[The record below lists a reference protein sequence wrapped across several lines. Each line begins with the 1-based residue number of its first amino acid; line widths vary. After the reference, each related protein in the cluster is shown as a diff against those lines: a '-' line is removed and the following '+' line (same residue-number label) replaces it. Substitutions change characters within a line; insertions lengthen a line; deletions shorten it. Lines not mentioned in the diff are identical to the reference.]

1 MKSILSVCTFLIFS
15 ISIAAQFT
23 QGEIVYESKVNIHK
37 NLPDEMAH
45 MKDEIPE
52 FRSSKHIL
60 NFTQTESYFYRK
72 KENASEGNTSRQSR
86 RFRRMGRSRD
96 NTKLYTD
103 LASRISLESKEF
115 FGKQFLIEGE
125 ASNYKWKFTGKSKQV
140 GSYLCQQA
148 IHQDTSQNIEVWFTP
163 MIPVSAGPEN
173 FTGLPGL
180 ILHVDI
186 NDGDRIIT
194 AMEVNNQEITEGT
207 IVKPTEGKAISRA
220 DYRKMTK
227 EKMKEMEQEYGGK
240 RRRWHKN

>member
-1 MKSILSVCTFLIFS
+1 MKSLLLSCILFLLSFS
-15 ISIAAQFT
+15 LSAQFS
-23 QGEIVYESKVNIHK
+23 QGEIVYESKINVHK

-52 FRSSKHIL
+52 FRTSKHIL
-60 NFTQTESYFYRK
+60 NFTPTESYFYRK
-72 KENASEGNTSRQSR
+72 RETATEAAPSGIRGRGMRGR
-86 RFRRMGRSRD
+86 RNRD

-103 LASRISLESKEF
+103 LTTRISLESKEF

-125 ASNYKWKFTGKSKQV
+125 SSNYKWKFTGKSKQV
-140 GSYLCQQA
+140 GSYFCQQA
-148 IHQDTSQNIEVWFTP
+148 IHQDTTEKVEVWFTP

-186 NDGDRIIT
+186 NDGDRVIT
-194 AMEVNNQEITEGT
+194 ALEVGNKEIEEGS
-207 IVKPTEGKAISRA
+207 IVKPTEGKPISRTE
-220 DYRKMTK
+220 YREMTR

-240 RRRWHKN
+240 RRGWHKN